1 MSLSPIPTAAPP
13 VARTGS
19 SAPAAGFWGDAW
31 RRFRRKTVPMIALGY
46 VILLGIVAIA
56 APAIVGTKPIV
67 CRYKGRV
74 YFPCLGYL
82 HPRLENPIFRADK
95 FRNPFYK
102 SLQEKDPNSWAIYP
116 VIYQDPER
124 RVGKEEVDGLR
135 PPRSA
140 APAAEKTPAGESPAQ
155 PEFGNPFGPG
165 SSDDGPV
172 VPSFGEPPSGEASFG
187 DASFAPP
194 PDSSAVEPSFGE
206 PSFENTPAGAQG
218 SGSEFGDPFGNPFA
232 GGDPLSP
239 SEPAIDDGPP
249 NWYHWMGVTNAT
261 RIDVLA
267 IMVHGTKIAM
277 LVGFVTV
284 GIAATIGITLGAIAG
299 YIGGWVDMLI
309 SRVTEFFM
317 SIPVLILIIALL
329 AVINKPSIWQVMFV
343 LGLTSWTGIC
353 RLTRAEFLKLRTL
366 EYVTAARA
374 LGASVPRILFR
385 HILPN
390 AMAPVLVPITF
401 GIAGAILTESG
412 LSLLGLGSPPDTPS
426 WGSLLNRGRANF
438 ETMWWLIVFPGTA
451 IFLTVLAYNLIGEG
465 LQEAT
470 DPRLREGAK

>member
-1 MSLSPIPTAAPP
+1 
-13 VARTGS
+13 
-19 SAPAAGFWGDAW
+19 
-31 RRFRRKTVPMIALGY
+31 MIALGY
-46 VILLGIVAIA
+46 VLLLAIVAIA
-56 APAIVGTKPIV
+56 APAIVGTKPII
-67 CRYKGRV
+67 CRYKGQV

-102 SLQEKDPNSWAIYP
+102 SLAEKDPESWAIYP
-116 VIYQDPER
+116 LIYQDPER
-124 RVGKEEVDGLR
+124 RVGKDEVDGLR
-135 PPRSA
+135 PPRGVKPP
-140 APAAEKTPAGESPAQ
+140 APTGEGAIGPASPSEPAE

-165 SSDDGPV
+165 SGGDAPV
-172 VPSFGEPPSGEASFG
+172 EPSFGEPAAAEASFG
-187 DASFAPP
+187 EASFAPP
-194 PDSSAVEPSFGE
+194 PDSSAVVPSFDEPSFDT
-206 PSFENTPAGAQG
+206 PSKDTSG
-218 SGSEFGDPFGNPFA
+218 SGAEFGDPFGNPF
-232 GGDPLSP
+232 GGDPFGP
-239 SEPAIDDGPP
+239 PEPAIDDGPP

-267 IMVHGTKIAM
+267 IMVHGTKVAM

-284 GIAATIGITLGAIAG
+284 GIAAAIGITLGAIAG
-299 YIGGWVDMLI
+299 YVGGWVDMLI
-309 SRVTEFFM
+309 SRITEFFM

-329 AVINKPSIWQVMFV
+329 AVINKPSIWQVMLV

-451 IFLTVLAYNLIGEG
+451 IFLTVMAYNLIGEG